1 MKHGRSAIEERDV
14 YVAGLTDAFAYG
26 GARARDPT
34 QNACAALKDTC
45 YKATK
50 NPASE
55 ATY

>member
-1 MKHGRSAIEERDV
+1 MKHGRQAIEDRDV

-26 GARARDPT
+26 DARAQDPA

-50 NPASE
+50 KPAE
-55 ATY
+55 TGY